1 MHRYTNEQKAFIGSI
16 CEGLTVDE
24 ILEQFITHFGV
35 NVTKKSI
42 KGIMY
47 RNNFKNHMQGY
58 QTRFNKGQ
66 KAWNKGMKGIQT
78 GGEEGWFKKGNLPPT
93 HKPVGSES
101 VEDGTILIKIAEPN
115 VWVKKHRYIWEQANG
130 PIPEGMVVR
139 FLDGNKMNVTLD
151 NLLLVSRR
159 VCTSVVKRGMDQEDP
174 GLNMTVHKLAELD
187 LAIKDIKKQMEG

>member
-1 MHRYTNEQKAFIGSI
+1 MHRYTNEQKDFIGSI

-24 ILEQFITHFGV
+24 ILEEFIKRFGV

-58 QTRFNKGQ
+58 KTRFNKGQ
-66 KAWNKGMKGIQT
+66 NPWNKGKKGLRI

-115 VWVKKHRYIWEQANG
+115 VWVKKHRYIWEQAYG
-130 PIPEGMVVR
+130 PIPDGMVVR
-139 FLDGNKMNVTLD
+139 FADGNKTNVTLD

-159 VCTSVVKRGMDQEDP
+159 VCTSVVKRGIEQEDP
-174 GLNMTVHKLAELD
+174 ALNMTVHKLAELD